1 MATNISNEARPQA
14 EDTGLNPTA
23 MKSITSAS
31 KLPPAV
37 RVVKPTAPVQTASPP
52 TLVPLGTNQSD
63 IAFRLQIADQI
74 WRYIAHGLVITD
86 AAGIVQCANPAFINM
101 LRYSAEQEVIG
112 LDIRSLLPTPT
123 DLDSVIHHL
132 SERCICAKQIV
143 VKTCDG
149 SPLPVQLTASP
160 VFLPN
165 DQLGFM
171 IFSMDD
177 ATADIEAE
185 DLREQS
191 TLQAQTA
198 AVSQARL
205 DAIAEMSYALN
216 DPLQNLLALSED
228 EQRPDCQEQIKRV
241 IEIVQQFRTPSQAA
255 PEEDAATD
263 DETLPTQ
270 TQEPTTSD
278 DQLISS
284 TQDLVMV
291 VDDDPLTRQ
300 MFERLLSMSFPHLRI
315 ESAENGEQAIEL
327 FIRGH
332 HTLIIMDI
340 MTQGLRGDA
349 AFTRISEICAEKNW
363 VMPHVIFCTGFIP
376 PITVAAISN
385 DPWHTLLH
393 KPVTRKDILDAVQ
406 QFLPST
412 PADA

>member
-1 MATNISNEARPQA
+1 MATNSNNETYPQT

-23 MKSITSAS
+23 MKSITSAN

-37 RVVKPTAPVQTASPP
+37 RLVKPAAPVPAALP
-52 TLVPLGTNQSD
+52 TTPAPLGTNQSD

-74 WRYIAHGLVITD
+74 WRYVAHGLVMTD

-101 LRYSAEQEVIG
+101 LRYTAEQELIG

-132 SERCICAKQIV
+132 SEHCVCAKRIV
-143 VKTCDG
+143 VKTRDG

-185 DLREQS
+185 NLREQS
-191 TLQAQTA
+191 ALQAQAA

-205 DAIAEMSYALN
+205 ETIAEMSYALN

-228 EQRPDCQEQIKRV
+228 EQRRDCLEQIKRV

-255 PEEDAATD
+255 PEEDDATD

-270 TQEPTTSD
+270 MQEPTTSD
-278 DQLISS
+278 DQLISA

-327 FIRGH
+327 FMRGH

-349 AFTRISEICAEKNW
+349 AFTRISEICAEKNLT
-363 VMPHVIFCTGFIP
+363 MPHVIFCTGFIP
-376 PITVAAISN
+376 PATVATLAN
-385 DPWHTLLH
+385 DPWHALLH
-393 KPVTRKDILDAVQ
+393 KPVTRKDILAAVQ

-412 PADA
+412 PAGA